1 MTQRAV
7 LSLALTLYRSH
18 AKLRLETDGRPV
30 AIHGPNGAG
39 KTNVLEAISLLSPGR
54 GLRRASAE
62 EIARRPEGLGWK
74 VAARLAVPGDL
85 HEVETA
91 VDLSRGASRAV
102 SIDGKSAPQTRL
114 GALAPVVWLTPAM
127 DRLWIEGAGERRR
140 FLDRLALAFEPSH
153 AEAALTYEKAMRE
166 RNRLFKDDVRDPAW
180 FAALEGRMAEAG
192 AAMALT
198 RARVL
203 DRIERAQDG
212 AATAFPAA
220 DLGFEGAVEAT
231 FLDALRG
238 ARNAAPPGDIPPAPT
253 PAPAAPAP
261 SALSPDAAAEGL
273 ARAFRDGRGRDAAA
287 GRALSG
293 PHRTDLLAI
302 YAEKG
307 VEARIASTGEQKAL
321 LVSLVLSAAR
331 AMAAEAT
338 RQDGGAPPIILLD
351 EVAAH
356 LDEDRRAA
364 LFDEVCALGAQAW
377 MTGAEARLFEALGDR
392 AEMLA
397 LG

>member
-1 MTQRAV
+1 MTRRAV
-7 LSLALTLYRSH
+7 LSLSLTLYRSH
-18 AKLRLETDGRPV
+18 PKLRLETDGRPV

-39 KTNVLEAISLLSPGR
+39 KTNVLEAISMLSPGR
-54 GLRRASAE
+54 GLRRAAAE
-62 EIARRPEGLGWK
+62 EIARRPEALGWK
-74 VAARLAVPGDL
+74 VAARLETPGDL
-85 HEVETA
+85 HEVETS
-91 VDLSRGASRAV
+91 VDLSKGAARSVR
-102 SIDGKSAPQTRL
+102 IDGKTAPQTRL

-140 FLDRLALAFEPSH
+140 FLDRLALAFEPDH
-153 AEAALTYEKAMRE
+153 AEAALAYEKAMRE
-166 RNRLFKDDVRDPAW
+166 RNRLFKDDIRDPAW

-198 RARVL
+198 RARTL
-203 DRIERAQDG
+203 ARIARAQDG

-220 DLGFEGAVEAT
+220 ELSLDGPLEQGFAAAFAPGAPGAPDL
-231 FLDALRG
+231 D
-238 ARNAAPPGDIPPAPT
+238 PAPD
-253 PAPAAPAP
+253 PAE
-261 SALSPDAAAEGL
+261 AAETL
-273 ARAFRDGRGRDAAA
+273 RRALRDGRPRDAAA
-287 GRALSG
+287 GRALTG

-331 AMAAEAT
+331 AMAAEAA
-338 RQDGGAPPIILLD
+338 APPVILLD

-356 LDEDRRAA
+356 LDENRRAA

-377 MTGAEARLFEALGDR
+377 MTGAEARLFEALGPR
-392 AEMLA
+392 ADALA
-397 LG
+397 LGAAADRG